1 MQPDSISQLLAS
13 EFAQLG
19 VVGPQPVSRTAIF
32 HGRYFVGYL
41 FRCEDLRAVWFVD
54 SGVIRFYDR
63 NRKPLLKIRLD
74 VEVKKAA

>member
-1 MQPDSISQLLAS
+1 MQPDSISQLLAT

-19 VVGPQPVSRTAIF
+19 VVGPQPVSRTEIL

-54 SGVIRFYDR
+54 SGVIRFYDA
-63 NRKPLLKIRLD
+63 NRRPLREIKLD
-74 VEVKKAA
+74 VEVKRAA